1 MSIPGVT
8 TTRLQLAMAALCG
21 LSGGVAG
28 VAIGLLI
35 LTVVGARL
43 LVMRHDKAGR
53 RVGSGKPSIGGV
65 TPLLD
70 AAAGRHAA

>member
-21 LSGGVAG
+21 LSGDVAG
-28 VAIGLLI
+28 IAIGLLI
-35 LTVVGARL
+35 LTVVCARL
-43 LVMRHDKAGR
+43 LVIRHDQVCR
-53 RVGSGKPSIGGV
+53 RVAPSTPSVAGV

-70 AAAGRHAA
+70 VAADRHAA